1 MFVAISSNYYDYGLT
16 LATPAYQTVADELRQ
31 QITAGAYPPDRRL
44 PTEAELS
51 ATFRVSRQTV
61 RHAFAELVAE
71 GLVYRVAGR
80 GSFALGS
87 PTGRKY
93 LRSLGSVEDLM
104 ALAVD
109 TAMEVL
115 EPLQR
120 RVDVAAASRL
130 RLDTDEV
137 AVGLFRRLNRDEPF
151 SITRSYLP
159 PRLAER
165 IVDDARIAAGA
176 TSNSTIIG
184 LLEELDDVRLAG
196 AHQSV
201 SAAIADA
208 ETAVLIGCKLG
219 DPVLMIDRIYFDRAG
234 AFVELA
240 ISTFN
245 VHRYSYRLELRRSAV
260 R

>member
-1 MFVAISSNYYDYGLT
+1 MAVPSTPYAYGLT
-16 LATPAYQTVADELRQ
+16 MAMPAYQAVAAELRRR
-31 QITAGAYPPDRRL
+31 IAARDYPPDRRL

-51 ATFRVSRQTV
+51 VTFGVSRQTV

-87 PTGRKY
+87 PAGRKY

-109 TAMEVL
+109 TTMEVL
-115 EPLQR
+115 EPLQT
-120 RVDVAAASRL
+120 RVDVAGAGRL

-137 AVGLFRRLNRDEPF
+137 AIGLFRRLNREEPF

-165 IVDDARIAAGA
+165 IAADPRIAIAGA
-176 TSNSTIIG
+176 TSNSTVIG
-184 LLEELDDVRLAG
+184 LLEELEGVRLAG

-201 SAAIADA
+201 SAALADA
-208 ETAVLIGCKLG
+208 ETAALIGCKPG
-219 DPVLMIDRIYFDRAG
+219 QAVLTIDRIYFDRDG
-234 AFVELA
+234 RFVELA
-240 ISTFN
+240 ISAFN
-245 VHRYSYRLELRRSAV
+245 VQRYSYRLELRRSAG